1 MASNLPIYR
10 APSITKLSK
19 KNISSSVFRGASV
32 VSASPKLQRSSF
44 SFAKSKNNIN
54 VESLG
59 SQENI
64 ANTLSET
71 NRILVEIQKQLSLD
85 FAMRIAEE
93 KAVVKK
99 IKATESKKRFSAKE
113 AAVESAKKIGSTL
126 NNTFDKVIAPAKSIF
141 SKIVEFFQLI
151 LTGIA
156 LNVAFKW
163 LQDPSN
169 RAKLDSVFQFIG
181 DHWKEILAVFIGV
194 KVLGVLY
201 QIYTAAKLIK
211 ALIDRIKGGG
221 KTPAPPINQPPKLPP
236 KPKIPV
242 KSIPPTRAP
251 QARPPLSSPLL
262 GANGKPLN
270 IDPLSRYK
278 GAGSVPGRAP
288 SIPKP
293 GQGITSKPG
302 GSPSAL
308 GTGALGNIF
317 KVLRVIGL
325 GFLIAELKSDADR
338 GDYKAIAVKLSAY
351 GLGWLATG
359 LVAAGGTAFGIGTAP
374 TGAGAVAG
382 FALAASS
389 MGIGYGVDT
398 GIRRMFGY
406 KDGGTI
412 SANGGMTVPGKG
424 CGQVD
429 SVKAMLAPGEEVICT
444 ESANLFRPVLK
455 DINENAGRL
464 WVLFSQAVKKLISVT
479 DYQTEVSK
487 QFQKTI
493 ETFDKYLKDEILKKK
508 ISKKGPGGGGG
519 GPIPMSARSKS
530 VSATPR
536 TYNYNLISQG
546 DSSGGMTFLPMNLPP
561 IRSKPPEI
569 PTPSNQATDVPIISP
584 VNMAN
589 PYMHLTPE
597 LYGIFV

>member
-1 MASNLPIYR
+1 MASNSPIYR

-19 KNISSSVFRGASV
+19 KNISSSVFRGASA
-32 VSASPKLQRSSF
+32 VSAAPKLQKSSF

-59 SQENI
+59 SQQNI

-71 NRILVEIQKQLSLD
+71 NIILVEIQKQLSLD

-201 QIYTAAKLIK
+201 KLYRAAKLIK
-211 ALIDRIKGGG
+211 SIADAIRGKG
-221 KTPAPPINQPPKLPP
+221 KPSPTAPKIPPKLPTT
-236 KPKIPV
+236 PKIPA
-242 KSIPPTRAP
+242 KSIPSARAP
-251 QARPPLSSPLL
+251 QARVPSPSPLL

-270 IDPLSRYK
+270 ISPLSRYK

-288 SIPKP
+288 FIPKP
-293 GQGITSKPG
+293 GEGITPKPG
-302 GSPSAL
+302 GPSPAL

-317 KVLRVIGL
+317 KVLRVVGL

-351 GLGWLATG
+351 GLGWLVSSLIAGASVFGAPETAGASLLG
-359 LVAAGGTAFGIGTAP
+359 LGAAAGGGYATD
-374 TGAGAVAG
+374 
-382 FALAASS
+382 AL
-389 MGIGYGVDT
+389 V
-398 GIRRMFGY
+398 RKMFGY

-412 SANGGMTVPGKG
+412 SANGGMTVPGRG
-424 CGQVD
+424 SGMID
-429 SVKAMLAPGEEVICT
+429 SVKAMLAPGEEVIRSA
-444 ESANLFRPVLK
+444 SANLFRPVLK

-464 WVLFSQAVKKLISVT
+464 WVLFSQAVTKLVSVT
-479 DYQTEVSK
+479 DYQKEVSK
-487 QFQKTI
+487 QFQKII

-508 ISKKGPGGGGG
+508 TSKKGGGGSTSMGF
-519 GPIPMSARSKS
+519 RSTQQT
-530 VSATPR
+530 VSATPK

-546 DSSGGMTFLPMNLPP
+546 DSSSGMTFLPMNLPP

-569 PTPSNQATDVPIISP
+569 PIPSTPETEVPMISP

-589 PYMHLTPE
+589 PYMQLTPE

>member
-1 MASNLPIYR
+1 VASNFPIYR
-10 APSITKLSK
+10 APSIAKLNK
-19 KNISSSVFRGASV
+19 RNISSSVLRGASV
-32 VSASPKLQRSSF
+32 ASAAPKLQKTSF
-44 SFAKSKNNIN
+44 SFIKPKTNVN

-59 SQENI
+59 SQESI
-64 ANTLSET
+64 TNTLSET

-85 FAMRIAEE
+85 FATRIAEE
-93 KAVVKK
+93 KALVKK

-126 NNTFDKVIAPAKSIF
+126 NNTFDKVIAPAKNIF
-141 SKIVEFFQLI
+141 SKMVEFFQLI

-156 LNVAFKW
+156 LNAAFKW

-201 QIYTAAKLIK
+201 KIYKAAKLIK
-211 ALIDRIKGGG
+211 SIADAIRNRPNIPK
-221 KTPAPPINQPPKLPP
+221 INQPPKLPTTP
-236 KPKIPV
+236 KNPV
-242 KSIPPTRAP
+242 RSAPPARAP
-251 QARPPLSSPLL
+251 QARAPSPSPLL
-262 GANGKPLN
+262 GPNGKPLP

-278 GAGSVPGRAP
+278 GPGSVPGRSP

-293 GQGITSKPG
+293 GEGITPKPG
-302 GSPSAL
+302 TGVPKIINS
-308 GTGALGNIF
+308 GALGNLF

-338 GDYKAIAVKLSAY
+338 GDYKAIVVKLSAY
-351 GLGWLATG
+351 GLGWLVSSLIVGGSVLGAPET
-359 LVAAGGTAFGIGTAP
+359 AGGSL
-374 TGAGAVAG
+374 AG
-382 FALAASS
+382 FALAA
-389 MGIGYGVDT
+389 GAGAGTDFA
-398 GIRRMFGY
+398 IRKMFGY

-412 SANGGMTVPGKG
+412 NANNGMTVPGRG
-424 CGQVD
+424 SGMID
-429 SVKAMLAPGEEVICT
+429 SVKAMLAPGEEVIRT
-444 ESANLFRPVLK
+444 ASANLFRPILK

-464 WVLFSQAVKKLISVT
+464 WTLFSQAVTKLVSVT
-479 DYQTEVSK
+479 DYQKEVSK

-508 ISKKGPGGGGG
+508 LSKNTSGNG
-519 GPIPMSARSKS
+519 GPTTVGSRSTQQK
-530 VSATPR
+530 VSAAPK

-546 DSSGGMTFLPMNLPP
+546 DSSAGGMTFLPMNLPP

-569 PTPSNQATDVPIISP
+569 PVPSTQATDVPIISP
-584 VNMAN
+584 INMAN

>member
-1 MASNLPIYR
+1 MASNFPIYK

-32 VSASPKLQRSSF
+32 VTAAPKLQKSSF
-44 SFAKSKNNIN
+44 SFIKPKTNIN

-64 ANTLSET
+64 SNTLSET
-71 NRILVEIQKQLSLD
+71 NRILVEIQKQLAFD
-85 FAMRIAEE
+85 FATRIAEE

-201 QIYTAAKLIK
+201 KLYRAAKLIK
-211 ALIDRIKGGG
+211 SIADAIRG
-221 KTPAPPINQPPKLPP
+221 KKTQVTTTPSGTGSLPN
-236 KPKIPV
+236 K
-242 KSIPPTRAP
+242 
-251 QARPPLSSPLL
+251 
-262 GANGKPLN
+262 
-270 IDPLSRYK
+270 PLSRMNESYGRFIEGKSNIGDRARLLRRGMIGPRQLFTKGSFEALKGTIKSPLKINPATGVSGLRTLGVSFILDQLMQMGFGAVRAKQIADMIERYK
-278 GAGSVPGRAP
+278 KLPKNKQLEARNKLEQKLAKELNYQKSSMFALDKILYLGGETESEKKSKFGEEVLKGIGGMSAGGSVPGR
-288 SIPKP
+288 
-293 GQGITSKPG
+293 
-302 GSPSAL
+302 GS
-308 GTGALGNIF
+308 
-317 KVLRVIGL
+317 GL
-325 GFLIAELKSDADR
+325 
-338 GDYKAIAVKLSAY
+338 
-351 GLGWLATG
+351 
-359 LVAAGGTAFGIGTAP
+359 
-374 TGAGAVAG
+374 
-382 FALAASS
+382 
-389 MGIGYGVDT
+389 
-398 GIRRMFGY
+398 
-406 KDGGTI
+406 
-412 SANGGMTVPGKG
+412 
-424 CGQVD
+424 VD
-429 SVKAMLAPGEEVICT
+429 SVKAMLAPGEEVIRT
-444 ESANLFRPVLK
+444 ASANLFRPILK

-464 WVLFSQAVKKLISVT
+464 WVLFSQAVTKLISVT
-479 DYQTEVSK
+479 DYQKEVSK

-508 ISKKGPGGGGG
+508 TSKKEGGGSTSVG
-519 GPIPMSARSKS
+519 SRSTKQT

-589 PYMHLTPE
+589 PYMQLTPE